1 MIAHV
6 YNQSHSLFDS
16 HAPVMNSLCLI
27 VLFAESKHTLNMFR
41 YSMMGILN
49 FTQCHVMHSQ
59 YQFKN
64 LRMAIVKPGF
74 RS

>member
-16 HAPVMNSLCLI
+16 HAPVMNGLCLI
-27 VLFAESKHTLNMFR
+27 VIFAESKHTLNM
-41 YSMMGILN
+41 SMMGILK
-49 FTQCHVMHSQ
+49 FTQCHATHAQ

-64 LRMAIVKPGF
+64 LRIAIVKPGF